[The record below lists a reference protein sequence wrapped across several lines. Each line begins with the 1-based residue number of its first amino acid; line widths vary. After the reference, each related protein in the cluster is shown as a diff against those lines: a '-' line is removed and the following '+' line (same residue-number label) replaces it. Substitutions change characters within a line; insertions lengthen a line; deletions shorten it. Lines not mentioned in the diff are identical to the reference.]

1 MLLRGTGRSA
11 IINMTSYYTD
21 WQTYNLPIFC
31 AGKSMQEH
39 SSRILSL
46 ELDGQMD
53 VLTVKG
59 MPVKSATHPNGVDA
73 ADLVEG
79 VFKDLG

>member
-1 MLLRGTGRSA
+1 
-11 IINMTSYYTD
+11 
-21 WQTYNLPIFC
+21 
-31 AGKSMQEH
+31 MQEH

-59 MPVKSATHPNGVDA
+59 MPVKSATHPNGVEA